1 MARPAVNLPSLA
13 PLAPR
18 LLSEQSSGCLLL
30 FLGGGVT
37 KTPLSLVKLFNEEF
51 DPQFCLAIPWPLQSL
66 LFDDGSENFC
76 AICATLPFSHE
87 VDENGLRTFEV
98 AALNR
103 VAANPGLNPV
113 LWCSKLVGFLL
124 IMWTGSFLKSLV
136 TISICPALGKAYLGA
151 KRDFEIWAFKLFLL
165 WTRKSPLTLTSR
177 I

>member
-1 MARPAVNLPSLA
+1 M
-13 PLAPR
+13 
-18 LLSEQSSGCLLL
+18 
-30 FLGGGVT
+30 T

-66 LFDDGSENFC
+66 LFDDGPENFC

-87 VDENGLRTFEV
+87 VEENGLRTFEV

-124 IMWTGSFLKSLV
+124 IMWTESYLKSLV

-151 KRDFEIWAFKLFLL
+151 TRDFEIWAFKLFYSLD
-165 WTRKSPLTLTSR
+165 KSTP
-177 I
+177 

>member
-1 MARPAVNLPSLA
+1 MARPAVNLPPLA
-13 PLAPR
+13 PLASR
-18 LLSEQSSGCLLL
+18 LLSERWESSGCLEL

-51 DPQFCLAIPWPLQSL
+51 DPQFCLEGAIPWPSLQSL
-66 LFDDGSENFC
+66 LFDDGTENFC

-136 TISICPALGKAYLGA
+136 TISICPALGKAYLG
-151 KRDFEIWAFKLFLL
+151 DNHHF
-165 WTRKSPLTLTSR
+165 
-177 I
+177 